1 MKLLTLL
8 ACLAALTA
16 SAKCRTNGLFVFPA
30 PGAVIPTN
38 AKFILEGAGSEQAR
52 VERLIGAG
60 ELVLASKAGNVS
72 VRAEKGWVSS
82 MKRVAVRLVPTGPLA
97 PNASYSLLI
106 DKHLPG
112 YKVLNE
118 GGADTLTW
126 TTAAVE
132 DTTAPKY
139 LVKPTI
145 AEGSYSSESDGIS
158 RTLKLRTTLEEESP
172 SYVVVQLKRARGSA
186 VVQVYPLVLNGGEA
200 TLGHDGC
207 SGSFSWDDGR
217 AYKITVETFDSAGNK
232 AAEKVAVIEASAP
245 RQDVE

>member
-1 MKLLTLL
+1 MRLLAVF

-16 SAKCRTNGLFVFPA
+16 SAKCRTNGVFVFPS

-38 AKFILEGAGSEQAR
+38 AKFILEGAGSEQSR
-52 VERLIGAG
+52 VEKLIGAG
-60 ELVLASKAGNVS
+60 ELVLASKAGNIS

-82 MKRVAVRLVPTGPLA
+82 MKRVAVRLVPTTPLA
-97 PNASYSLLI
+97 PNAQYSLMIEKL
-106 DKHLPG
+106 LPG

-132 DTTAPKY
+132 DTTPPKY

-145 AEGSYSSESDGIS
+145 AEGSHSTDSDGVS

-172 SYVVVQLKRARGSA
+172 AYVVVQLKRARGSA

-200 TLGHDGC
+200 MLGHDAC

-217 AYKITVETFDSAGNK
+217 AYKISVETYDSAGNK
-232 AAEKVAVIEASAP
+232 AAEKLGVIEASAP